1 MTNATQTQAKL
12 NEQRDTFAAHALSGI
27 MAKTANT
34 TMPQGSRE
42 AIAKLAYQLADEMMA
57 EREKGRAA

>member
-1 MTNATQTQAKL
+1 MSEVIANDAFV
-12 NEQRDTFAAHALSGI
+12 RDYFAAHALSGI

-34 TMPQGSRE
+34 TMPQSSRE